1 MFEKDKGP
9 SSITTNVQEGTEEV
23 ISISMNSN
31 ESEKKH
37 PKLTLKEALKLKEL
51 YIIAFIFSFSGL
63 TGNVFSSNYK
73 VIVSMQVTFFSLNE
87 LIFITYILSRTMDK
101 LS

>member
-23 ISISMNSN
+23 ISISMSSN

-63 TGNVFSSNYK
+63 IGNVFSSNYK
-73 VIVSMQVTFFSLNE
+73 VIVSMQVTFLV
-87 LIFITYILSRTMDK
+87 
-101 LS
+101 